1 MSLSNKLM
9 RLALASFGFMILPA
23 TALEQDAASVALVDK
38 VVQAYGGAPQIEQ
51 MVSLNAD
58 GLINAIVRNASGTY
72 KRWFQRPRML
82 RVETVYPTTS
92 ETRVLNGDLAWRIT
106 GGNLM
111 TGAEGPARLA
121 MIYQYKQLDLPYGLL
136 KGSYNLQHAGSET
149 LGNQVTE
156 VMDLWDDEGPA
167 IRVNV
172 DTATHLIV
180 KVAGQIDAGG
190 HPMVLAAEFS
200 DFRPVDGMILPF
212 HINNYAGGMAISE
225 TVITRYAINPSV
237 DKQLFVP
244 RVKGRDS
251 AMSETAGPLVAAVS
265 R

>member
-1 MSLSNKLM
+1 MSQFNKLLLAMLGLGFMSL
-9 RLALASFGFMILPA
+9 PV
-23 TALEQDAASVALVDK
+23 TALEQDAASLALVDK

-82 RVETVYPTTS
+82 RVETVYPATS
-92 ETRVLNGDLAWRIT
+92 ETRVLNGELAWRIT

-111 TGAEGPARLA
+111 TGAEGPARMA

-136 KGSYNLQHAGSET
+136 KGSYNLRHAGSET
-149 LGNQVTE
+149 IGNQATE
-156 VMDLWDDEGPA
+156 VMDLWDGEGPN

-172 DTATHLIV
+172 DNTSHLIV
-180 KVAGQIDAGG
+180 KVTGQIEAGG
-190 HPMVLAAEFS
+190 HSMVLAAEFS
-200 DFRPVDGMILPF
+200 DFRLVDGMPLPF
-212 HINNYAGGMAISE
+212 HINNYVGDTAISE

-237 DKQLFVP
+237 DPELFVP
-244 RVKGRDS
+244 RVKGREA
-251 AMSETAGPLVAAVS
+251 AMLDGGNPLLAAAAH
-265 R
+265 